1 MEKIRIF
8 VSYSRKDREFLDRLL
23 VHLAPLVSEGI
34 IEPWTDLG
42 IDPGDHWDEKIAAEL
57 DRAQIILLL
66 ISADFLASRYISAV
80 ELRRALE
87 RERRGEVVV
96 IPVIIKFADWD
107 TSPFHHLQALP
118 GNAKPIT
125 DWRNREEAFVDVAHG
140 IRRVISRL
148 RGVPAPDHPAP
159 AESNAVWQD
168 RVLDAAMAAR
178 IPLGKPSDL
187 AVLVRLAG
195 SAGLQAIVGSDDEFT
210 SQPDDVK
217 SKPFQMEFG
226 RDPRGNLQSEVLTVK
241 IESPDFEPPS
251 QSEDIVVPPDRDS
264 DVCTFLLR
272 PLFPGELVIKLKV
285 FARDGRNAIRLLR
298 IFSEA
303 SDRVIVGGRVL
314 VSMPITAL
322 AGGEQASVATASAE
336 ATRTG
341 YAAPPAPVAIGAGAA
356 QAAPR
361 SESPVPIHQSAA
373 PSSARRSR
381 WIVPSAAAAAGLV
394 FAAAGV
400 VYLTPNRR
408 MQAPIESVANAVNP
422 PSIPS
427 DVSENP
433 PLSPPNTKPVT
444 ALVAENLKL
453 AAATKGPER
462 DKHLRAAVDGANKAV
477 RLQPTS
483 GSAQYLR
490 GLALQSS
497 GEFVDAESAFRE
509 ATRLNPQ
516 DAKSWYGLG
525 VALQKQDKVADAAE
539 ALENA
544 VKLDPSDADAR
555 LLLAATL
562 ANTSPAKARQQ
573 VQILN
578 NSGTSLSP
586 AKVAALKNL
595 QSALGE
601 TQ

>member
-23 VHLAPLVSEGI
+23 VHLAPLVSEAI
-34 IEPWTDLG
+34 LEPWTDLG

-96 IPVIIKFADWD
+96 IPVIVKFADWS

-118 GNAKPIT
+118 ANAKPIT
-125 DWRNREEAFVDVAHG
+125 DWRNRDEAFLDVALG
-140 IRRVISRL
+140 IRHVIARL
-148 RGVPAPDHPAP
+148 RGAPAPDHSVPVQ
-159 AESNAVWQD
+159 SDAVWQD
-168 RVLDAAMAAR
+168 RVFDAAMAAR

-195 SAGLQAIVGSDDEFT
+195 SAGLKAIVGSDDEFT

-226 RDPRGNLQSEVLTVK
+226 RDARGNLQSEVLTVE

-303 SDRVIVGGRVL
+303 SDRVIMGGRVL

-322 AGGEQASVATASAE
+322 AGGEQASVASASAG

-341 YAAPPAPVAIGAGAA
+341 YAARSAPVAVGAA
-356 QAAPR
+356 GPPTAPR
-361 SESPVPIHQSAA
+361 SASPVPIPQPAV
-373 PSSARRSR
+373 PRSARRPR
-381 WIVPSAAAAAGLV
+381 WIVPSATAAAGLV

-400 VYLTPNRR
+400 VYLTPNDRTR
-408 MQAPIESVANAVNP
+408 APVDSVANAVNP
-422 PSIPS
+422 PPIPS
-427 DVSENP
+427 DASENP
-433 PLSPPNTKPVT
+433 SLSTPNTKSVT
-444 ALVAENLKL
+444 GMVTENLNR
-453 AAATKGPER
+453 AAATEGPER
-462 DKHLRAAVDGANKAV
+462 DKHLRAAVEGANQAV
-477 RLQPTS
+477 QLQPRS

-525 VALQKQDKVADAAE
+525 LALQKQNKVADAAE

-544 VKLDPSDADAR
+544 LKIDPTFADAR

-562 ANTSPAKARQQ
+562 AKTSPVEARRQ

-578 NSGTSLSP
+578 SDTSLSP
-586 AKVAALKNL
+586 AKVAALKDL
-595 QSALGE
+595 QTALGK

>member
-23 VHLAPLVSEGI
+23 VHLAPLVSEGV

-57 DRAQIILLL
+57 DRAHIILLL

-87 RERRGEVVV
+87 CERRGEVVV
-96 IPVIIKFADWD
+96 IPVILKFADWG

-118 GNAKPIT
+118 SNAKPIT
-125 DWRNREEAFVDVAHG
+125 DWRNREEAFVDVALG
-140 IRRVISRL
+140 IRRVVSRL

-159 AESNAVWQD
+159 AESDALWQD

-195 SAGLQAIVGSDDEFT
+195 SAGLKAIVVSDDEFS
-210 SQPDDVK
+210 SQPEDVK

-226 RDPRGNLQSEVLTVK
+226 RDARGNLQSEVLTVK

-314 VSMPITAL
+314 ASMPITAV
-322 AGGEQASVATASAE
+322 AGEQASMATVSAE

-341 YAAPPAPVAIGAGAA
+341 YAAPPAPVAIGAGARPA
-356 QAAPR
+356 GPR
-361 SESPVPIHQSAA
+361 WASPVPMPESAA
-373 PSSARRSR
+373 ASSARRPR

-394 FAAAGV
+394 FVATGV
-400 VYLTPNRR
+400 VYLTPNGTI
-408 MQAPIESVANAVNP
+408 QAPIESVARAVNP
-422 PSIPS
+422 PPIPS
-427 DVSENP
+427 EVSENP
-433 PLSPPNTKPVT
+433 SPSAAITTPVT
-444 ALVAENLKL
+444 ALVTDNLKL
-453 AAATKGPER
+453 AAATKGSER
-462 DKHLRAAVDGANKAV
+462 DKYLSVAVDGANKAV
-477 RLQPTS
+477 KLQPKS
-483 GSAQYLR
+483 GTAQYLR

-509 ATRLNPQ
+509 ATRLNPR

-525 VALQKQDKVADAAE
+525 VVLQKQNKVADAAN

-544 VKLDPSDADAR
+544 VEIDPTYADAR

-562 ANTSPAKARQQ
+562 ANASPVKARQQ
-573 VQILN
+573 VRILN
-578 NSGTSLSP
+578 TDTSLSP

-595 QSALGE
+595 QTALGK
-601 TQ
+601 TR